1 MNIGW
6 VTCARFPNGF
16 EREDGVV
23 ARLRAAGHEVT
34 PWVWTL
40 PAPVDYDLVIVRS
53 PWDYHLHAARWFAWL
68 DGLTVRCLNP
78 VDVLRWNS
86 DKSYLLELG
95 VPIVP
100 TVIASRGM
108 SLAAAM
114 GDWADVVV
122 KPVISASAHRTW
134 RTGPGAEPSA
144 SALRD
149 PIRAEP
155 SASALRD
162 PIRAEPSAS
171 ALRDPIRAEERFEAE
186 LALSNLL
193 VQPFLPE
200 VLETGEWSL
209 VFIDLEFSHAVLK
222 RPKGGDF
229 RSQEEYGSR
238 LQRLDPPDFV
248 LAAARNALAGAPIR
262 EHLLYARVDGVVRE
276 GEFYLM
282 ELELVDPTLFLE
294 HEEGAAA
301 RFAEAILREL
311 E

>member
-149 PIRAEP
+149 PIRAE
-155 SASALRD
+155 
-162 PIRAEPSAS
+162 
-171 ALRDPIRAEERFEAE
+171 ERFEAE

-209 VFIDLEFSHAVLK
+209 VFIDLDFSHAVLK

-262 EHLLYARVDGVVRE
+262 EHLLYARVDGVGRE
-276 GEFYLM
+276 GQFYLM